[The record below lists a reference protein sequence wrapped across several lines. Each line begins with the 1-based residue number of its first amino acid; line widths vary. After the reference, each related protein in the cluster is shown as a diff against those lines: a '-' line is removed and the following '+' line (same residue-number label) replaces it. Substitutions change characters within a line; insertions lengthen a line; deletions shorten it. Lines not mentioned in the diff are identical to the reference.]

1 MSKVIAVA
9 NQKGG
14 VGKTTTS
21 VNLAASLHAVKR
33 RVLLVD
39 MDPQGN
45 ASTGI
50 GLDKHHPPVAL
61 SDVLIGNADVHAAI
75 QQIPDTR
82 ISAIG
87 GGPDLT
93 VAEVTLM
100 GLDEREYRLEG
111 ALAKVRNQ
119 FDYVI
124 IDCPP
129 SLNMLT
135 VNALVAADSVLI
147 PMQCEYYAMEGL
159 SALIRT
165 IETIRSAANPDLHIS
180 GLLRT
185 MYDPRSNLAR
195 DVSREL
201 LEVFKDKVYNTA
213 IPRNVRLAEAPS
225 HGLPALMYDQ
235 KSRGALAYLAL
246 AAEIIRKDASRKVA
260 A

>member
-1 MSKVIAVA
+1 MSRVIAVA

-33 RVLLVD
+33 SVLLID

-45 ASTGI
+45 ATTGL
-50 GLDKHHPPVAL
+50 GLDKHNPVTPL
-61 SDVLIGNADVHAAI
+61 SDVLVGDGSIKNAI

-82 ISAIG
+82 MSAVS

-93 VAEVTLM
+93 IAEVQLM
-100 GLDEREYRLEG
+100 GMDEREYRLET
-111 ALAKVRNQ
+111 ALRSVRNDY
-119 FDYVI
+119 DYVI

-135 VNALVAADSVLI
+135 VNALVAADAVLI

-165 IETIRSAANPDLHIS
+165 IDTIRAAANPDLHIC

-185 MYDPRSNLAR
+185 MYDPRSNLVR

-225 HGLPALMYDQ
+225 YGVPVLMYDQ

-246 AAEIIRKDASRKVA
+246 AAEILRKDSEKMVA